1 MFIIGIS
8 LIILMVV
15 GILAFLTFIIPVFI
29 AVRKDKKGNPPRKIS
44 YVLVGLLVFHWVF
57 YLVSGY
63 ALLPTNIA
71 DAVFIP
77 VWLALC
83 LAGAITAIYEFKNNK
98 AFAIP
103 VAGLT
108 IISLLLCIFS
118 YGISKM

>member
-1 MFIIGIS
+1 
-8 LIILMVV
+8 MVV
-15 GILAFLTFIIPVFI
+15 GIIAFLTFIIPAFI
-29 AVRKDKKGNPPRKIS
+29 AVRKDKKGNPPQKIS
-44 YVLVGLLVFHWVF
+44 YVIVGLLILHWVF

-63 ALLPTNIA
+63 ALLPRAIA

-83 LAGAITAIYEFKNNK
+83 VAGTITAIYEFKNNK
-98 AFAIP
+98 VFAIP

-108 IISLLLCIFS
+108 IISLLLCIIS

>member
-1 MFIIGIS
+1 
-8 LIILMVV
+8 MVV
-15 GILAFLTFIIPVFI
+15 GFLAFLTFFIPVFI
-29 AVRKDKKGNPPRKIS
+29 AVRKDGKGNPPRKIS
-44 YVLVGLLVFHWVF
+44 FVIVGLLVFHWGY
-57 YLVSGY
+57 YLVNGY
-63 ALLPTNIA
+63 TLLPTNIA

-77 VWLALC
+77 IWLTLC
-83 LAGAITAIYEFKNNK
+83 VAGTVTAIYEFKNNN

>member
-1 MFIIGIS
+1 MGIS
-8 LIILMVV
+8 LIILIVV
-15 GILAFLTFIIPVFI
+15 GIIAFLTFIIPAFI
-29 AVRKDKKGNPPRKIS
+29 AVRNDKKRKPPRKIS
-44 YVLVGLLVFHWVF
+44 YVILGLLILHWLF

-83 LAGAITAIYEFKNNK
+83 VAGAIVAIYEFKNNK
-98 AFAIP
+98 PFAIP

-108 IISLLLCIFS
+108 IISLLLVIFS
-118 YGISKM
+118 YGISNM